1 MKAAPLVVLALA
13 IAAFAQYQPAPAA
26 SAVTSP
32 TQQEQKATNPPV
44 IGTKATMYVYR
55 LRDRQ
60 GMLNKPSVYIDER
73 ELARIENGRFF
84 VVNVDP
90 GRHVVHS
97 VDKASTVT
105 VEMQPGQIYFLR
117 VEIVQT
123 QFTYRFET
131 ILVPPEQGWSEIG
144 QTQPND
150 SKDIKDSELAAVGPL
165 PSKPVSPPSPAQ
177 GTMEPGGSA
186 QGACRSIAV
195 TRSFVSFRGIQ
206 SRGCGQLPRRLC
218 WEVV

>member
-1 MKAAPLVVLALA
+1 MKSAPLLILAFVSAL
-13 IAAFAQYQPAPAA
+13 FAQQQPASTVIQAA
-26 SAVTSP
+26 VP
-32 TQQEQKATNPPV
+32 PPQEQTSTNPPAT
-44 IGTKATMYVYR
+44 GTKATMYVYR

-84 VVNVDP
+84 VVNIEP

-117 VEIVQT
+117 VEIEQT
-123 QFTYRFET
+123 QVTYRFET

-150 SKDIKDSELAAVGPL
+150 SKDIKASELASVGPL
-165 PSKPVSPPSPAQ
+165 PSKPASPPSAAQ
-177 GTMEPGGSA
+177 GPSAPG
-186 QGACRSIAV
+186 
-195 TRSFVSFRGIQ
+195 
-206 SRGCGQLPRRLC
+206 
-218 WEVV
+218 